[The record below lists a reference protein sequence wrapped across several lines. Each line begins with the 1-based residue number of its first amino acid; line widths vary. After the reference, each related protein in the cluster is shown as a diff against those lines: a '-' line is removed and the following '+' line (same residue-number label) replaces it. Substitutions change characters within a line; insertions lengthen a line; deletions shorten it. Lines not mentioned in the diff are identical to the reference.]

1 MENGLPGRTR
11 WLDVAPGRLPGWLE
25 SFAHRH
31 GGLTGP
37 PRYLRPDTA
46 ETDLGDQAISDS
58 GWAGRGRAGARAS
71 VVVFRAADGATA
83 ECHVPFPPLP
93 AAPASGA
100 PASHDPA
107 NSKAARADA
116 APAGPASTKSASAA
130 SANAGLASCT
140 PASKGLA
147 DDEPRASATRM
158 AAHALADRTVGV
170 LLVRLGGYAA
180 GVFMGTDQHLAA
192 SKVGSRLVHGR
203 SAAGGQSQRRFARRR
218 EKQASEALGAAA
230 DTAAAVF
237 GPYTGR
243 LDAVVLG
250 GDKRAMSGLADDP
263 RLRPFLDLAV
273 DRFLTVPDPRLA
285 VLKSTPRMFTAI
297 RIRLTEP
304 ASPDDPAAAP

>member
-25 SFAHRH
+25 SFADRH

-37 PRYLRPDTA
+37 PQYLSPDTPESDPGAPAGSGSGSA
-46 ETDLGDQAISDS
+46 E
-58 GWAGRGRAGARAS
+58 RGSVRASARAGAS
-71 VVVFRAADGATA
+71 VVVFHAADGAIA
-83 ECHVPFPPLP
+83 ECHIPFPPLP
-93 AAPASGA
+93 PAPASG
-100 PASHDPA
+100 
-107 NSKAARADA
+107 
-116 APAGPASTKSASAA
+116 
-130 SANAGLASCT
+130 T
-140 PASKGLA
+140 PASRGVASDSLA
-147 DDEPRASATRM
+147 DSEPRASATRM

-180 GVFMGTDQHLAA
+180 GVFTGTDQHLAA

-218 EKQASEALGAAA
+218 EKQANEALGAAA

-237 GPYTGR
+237 GPYNGR

-285 VLKSTPRMFTAI
+285 VLKSAPRMFTAI
-297 RIRLTEP
+297 HIRLTEP
-304 ASPDDPAAAP
+304 ASPDDPAAAS